1 MRVLVTGATGFV
13 GRPLLVALQAAEHEV
28 HAAVRRPPRLP
39 LPAGIEVVPAPD
51 LGETGDWRTV
61 LDGVDAVVHLAGI
74 AHVGAD
80 IAEARYDLVNH
91 QASAALALAAVQ
103 AGIGRF
109 VFVSSIRA
117 QCRPVATHPLS
128 EGDPPRPTD
137 AYGRSKLAAEAD
149 ILASGI
155 GATIL
160 RPVAMYGPG
169 MKGNFDTLARLA
181 RLPVPLPFG
190 SLRNRRSLLS
200 VAAMAD
206 AVVFTLETAATIG
219 GTYIVA
225 DAVPVTLVDI
235 IAALRS
241 AAGRP
246 RRLFHLPAAVF
257 RTAARL
263 IGRSDLWDR
272 LDGELIASPARL
284 AAFGWRPEPDTCA
297 ALARAVHLFQSERLA
312 FQKGPGAA

>member
-13 GRPLLVALQAAEHEV
+13 GRPVLSALCGAGHEV
-28 HAAVRRPPRLP
+28 RAAVRRPPLVP

-51 LGETGDWRTV
+51 LSEAGDWRTV

-80 IAEARYDLVNH
+80 IPEARYDLVNH
-91 QASAALALAAVQ
+91 QASTSLARAAVQ
-103 AGIGRF
+103 AGVRRF
-109 VFVSSIRA
+109 VFSSSIRA
-117 QCRPVATHPLS
+117 QSGPVAGRPLS
-128 EGDPPRPTD
+128 EVDPARPTD
-137 AYGRSKLAAEAD
+137 AYGRSKLAAEMD

-155 GATIL
+155 DATVL

-169 MKGNFDTLARLA
+169 LKGNFDTLARLA
-181 RLPVPLPFG
+181 RLPVPLPFA

-206 AVVFTLETAATIG
+206 AVVFTLNSRATIG
-219 GTYIVA
+219 ETYIVA
-225 DAVPVTLVDI
+225 DAVPVTLADI
-235 IAALRS
+235 VAALRKG
-241 AAGRP
+241 AGRAP
-246 RRLFHLPAAVF
+246 LLFPLPPAVF

-272 LDGELIASPARL
+272 LGGELIASPARL
-284 AAFGWRPEPDTCA
+284 TAVGWRPEQDTCG
-297 ALARAVHLFQSERLA
+297 ALARALRQV
-312 FQKGPGAA
+312 